1 MNKTL
6 TVAAREFVTHL
17 QKPTFYLATIGV
29 PLIIA
34 LIMFLSNQGRS
45 NDALGQEGVAGIS
58 QLLTAQGAQP
68 FGYTDASGTITTIP
82 AVLPPGFVKAYPD
95 EAAGRAALTADAI
108 SAFYVIP
115 ADYRAS
121 GRNIHY
127 TRGVE
132 PGNGV
137 TSQQVLRLVLLTNLL
152 PNHDPRTA
160 LRLEEPMQ
168 LQSVAL
174 AGASSGGNPA
184 GDLGGQNLLLVTG
197 FALLLTYAIFMASGI
212 LLQALLEEKE
222 NRIMEV
228 LLTSGSAR
236 QLLTGKVLGLGALG
250 LIQLLIWLGLGY
262 MLTGSGAS
270 FVSALGTINVPLAVW
285 VLAVVYFLL
294 GYLLFAA
301 LMAGIGAISPSRRES
316 SQYASVVTMLAM
328 VPLILL
334 APLAADPNGGLAVF
348 LSLFP
353 PSAPATMLAR
363 LAVTTVP
370 LWQVAVSLGLL
381 ALSVAGGIAAAA
393 RLFRA
398 TTLLQGTRLSW
409 REVRRAL
416 AG

>member
-6 TVAAREFVTHL
+6 TVAAREFLTHL
-17 QKPTFYLATIGV
+17 QKPSFYLATIGI
-29 PLIIA
+29 PLFIA
-34 LIMFLSNQGRS
+34 LIMFLSNQGRT
-45 NDALGQEGVAGIS
+45 NDALSQQGLGGIG

-95 EAAGRAALTADAI
+95 EAAGRAALTAGTI

-121 GRNIHY
+121 GRVVHY

-152 PNHDPRTA
+152 PDQDPRTA
-160 LRLEEPMQ
+160 LRLLEPMR
-168 LQSVAL
+168 LQAVAV
-174 AGASSGGNPA
+174 AGAGGGA

-197 FALLLTYAIFMASGI
+197 FALLLTYAIFMSSGI

-250 LIQLLIWLGLGY
+250 LIQLLIWLGLAY
-262 MLTGSGAS
+262 VLTGSGAS
-270 FVSALGTINVPLAVW
+270 FVAALGTVNVPLAVW
-285 VLAVVYFLL
+285 GLAVVYFLL
-294 GYLLFAA
+294 GYLFFAA

-316 SQYASVVTMLAM
+316 SQYAGVVSMLAI
-328 VPLILL
+328 VPLFLL
-334 APLAADPNGGLAVF
+334 APLAADPNGPLAVF
-348 LSLFP
+348 LSIFP
-353 PSAPATMLAR
+353 PTAPAIMLAR

-370 LWQVAVSLGLL
+370 PWQVAVSLAVL
-381 ALSVAGGIAAAA
+381 ALTVVGGIAAAA

-398 TTLLQGTRLSW
+398 GTLLQGTRLSW

>member
-6 TVAAREFVTHL
+6 TVAVREFVTHL
-17 QKPTFYLATIGV
+17 QKPSFYLATIGI
-29 PLIIA
+29 PLFIA
-34 LIMFLSNQGRS
+34 LIMFLSNQGRT
-45 NDALGQEGVAGIS
+45 NDALGQQGLGGIG
-58 QLLTAQGAQP
+58 QLLTAQGVQP
-68 FGYTDASGTITTIP
+68 FGYTDGSGTITTIP

-95 EAAGRAALTADAI
+95 EAAGRAALTAGTI

-121 GRNIHY
+121 GRIVHY

-137 TSQQVLRLVLLTNLL
+137 TSQQVLRLVLLANLL
-152 PNHDPRTA
+152 PDHDPRTA

-168 LQSVAL
+168 LQAVAV
-174 AGASSGGNPA
+174 AASSGSGA

-197 FALLLTYAIFMASGI
+197 FALLLTYAIFMSSGI

-222 NRIMEV
+222 NRVMEV

-250 LIQLLIWLGLGY
+250 LIQLLIWLGLAY
-262 MLTGSGAS
+262 ALTGSGAS
-270 FVSALGTINVPLAVW
+270 FMAALGTVTVPLAVW
-285 VLAVVYFLL
+285 GLAVVYFLL
-294 GYLLFAA
+294 GYLFFAA
-301 LMAGIGAISPSRRES
+301 LMAGVGAISPSRRES
-316 SQYASVVTMLAM
+316 SQYAGVVTMLAL
-328 VPLILL
+328 VPLFLL
-334 APLAADPNGGLAVF
+334 GPLAADPNGALAVF
-348 LSLFP
+348 LSVFP
-353 PSAPATMLAR
+353 PTAPAIMLAR
-363 LAVTTVP
+363 LAVTAVP
-370 LWQVAVSLGLL
+370 LWQVAVSLAVL
-381 ALSVAGGIAAAA
+381 ALTVVGGIAAAA

-398 TTLLQGTRLSW
+398 GTLLQGTRLSW

>member
-6 TVAAREFVTHL
+6 TVAAREFVIHL

-29 PLIIA
+29 PLLIA

-45 NDALGQEGVAGIS
+45 NDALGQQGLAGMG
-58 QLLTAQGAQP
+58 QLLTSQGAKP

-95 EAAGRAALTADAI
+95 EAAGRAALTAGAI

-121 GRNIHY
+121 GRIIYY

-137 TSQQVLRLVLLTNLL
+137 TSQQVLHLVLLTNLL

-160 LRLEEPMQ
+160 LRLQEPMQ
-168 LQSVAL
+168 LQSVAV
-174 AGASSGGNPA
+174 AGAAGDNSA

-197 FALLLTYAIFMASGI
+197 FAFLLTYAIFMASGI

-250 LIQLLIWLGLGY
+250 LIQLLIWLGLAY
-262 MLTGSGAS
+262 VLTGSGAS
-270 FVSALGTINVPLAVW
+270 FVSALGTVNVPLAVW

-294 GYLLFAA
+294 GYLFFAA

-316 SQYASVVTMLAM
+316 SQYASVITVLAM

-363 LAVTTVP
+363 LAVTHVP
-370 LWQVAVSLGLL
+370 WWQVAVSLGLL
-381 ALSVAGGIAAAA
+381 ALSVVGGIAAAS

>member
-6 TVAAREFVTHL
+6 TVAAREFLTHL
-17 QKPTFYLATIGV
+17 QKPSFYLATIGI
-29 PLIIA
+29 PLFIA
-34 LIMFLSNQGRS
+34 LIMFLSNQGRT
-45 NDALGQEGVAGIS
+45 NDALSQQGLGGIG

-95 EAAGRAALTADAI
+95 EAAGRAALTAGTI

-115 ADYRAS
+115 ADYRVS
-121 GRNIHY
+121 GRIVHY

-152 PNHDPRTA
+152 PDQDPRTA
-160 LRLEEPMQ
+160 LRLLEPMR
-168 LQSVAL
+168 LQAVAV
-174 AGASSGGNPA
+174 AGAGGGA

-197 FALLLTYAIFMASGI
+197 FALLLTYAIFMSSGI

-250 LIQLLIWLGLGY
+250 LIQLLIWLGLAY
-262 MLTGSGAS
+262 VLTGSGAS
-270 FVSALGTINVPLAVW
+270 FVAALGTVNVPLAVW
-285 VLAVVYFLL
+285 GLAVVYFLL
-294 GYLLFAA
+294 GYLFFAA

-316 SQYASVVTMLAM
+316 SQYAGVVSMLAI
-328 VPLILL
+328 VPLFLL
-334 APLAADPNGGLAVF
+334 APLAADPNGPLAVF
-348 LSLFP
+348 LSIFP
-353 PSAPATMLAR
+353 PTAPAIMLAR

-370 LWQVAVSLGLL
+370 PWQVAVSLAVL
-381 ALSVAGGIAAAA
+381 ALTVVGGIAAAA

-398 TTLLQGTRLSW
+398 GTLLQGTRLSW